1 MQAAPGPDRRA
12 ANHPSARSSVRFG
25 AHSTALEVVE
35 GIDLHGRTALVTG
48 ASSGI
53 GVETARALA
62 EAGAAVVLAV
72 RDVDAGRKT
81 AAALRVR
88 NPAADLRVLELDL
101 ADLDSV
107 NRLAGE
113 WSGPLHLLVAN
124 AGVMHVPERRT
135 PRGREWHFGVNHLG
149 HFALATGLHRS
160 LAEAQGARIVSLS
173 SSGHGASGIRFDD
186 LDFRQTRY
194 DAGLAYGQSK
204 TANVLFGIEAT
215 RRWRDD
221 GITAAAVMPG
231 GIWTGLQRHWD
242 PAVLADMKRRYSD
255 GVKTV
260 EQGAATTLFVA
271 TRAELGVGAPA
282 YWEDCGPAQVVDSIV
297 DGVHGVMRHALDPDA
312 AHRLWSVS
320 EALSGVAPSAAS
332 CGAVDACRH

>member
-1 MQAAPGPDRRA
+1 MGPRIQPGPRPDRA
-12 ANHPSARSSVRFG
+12 TGNPVADDSDRFG
-25 AHSTALEVVE
+25 EHSTALDVVE

-72 RDVDAGRKT
+72 RDVDAGRMT
-81 AAALRVR
+81 AAEIRAR
-88 NPAADLRVLELDL
+88 NPAADLRVLQLDL

-107 NRLAGE
+107 SRLASE

-124 AGVMHVPERRT
+124 AGVMHVPEQRT
-135 PRGREWHFGVNHLG
+135 ARGHEWHFGVNHLG
-149 HFALATGLHRS
+149 HFALATRPHRA
-160 LAEAQGARIVSLS
+160 LADAQGARVVSLS

-186 LDFRQTRY
+186 LDFRMRRY

-204 TANVLFGIEAT
+204 SANVLFGIEAT
-215 RRWRDD
+215 RRWHDD
-221 GITAAAVMPG
+221 GIAAAAVMPG

-260 EQGAATTLFVA
+260 EQGAATTVFVA
-271 TRAELGVGAPA
+271 TRAELGMGAPA

-312 AHRLWSVS
+312 AHRLWAVS
-320 EALSGVAPSAAS
+320 EALVGVAPPAAS
-332 CGAVDACRH
+332 VPSR

>member
-1 MQAAPGPDRRA
+1 MTVDPADPDT
-12 ANHPSARSSVRFG
+12 PRFG
-25 AHSTALEVVE
+25 ESSTAHDVIE
-35 GIDLHGRTALVTG
+35 GIDLHGRNALVTG

-53 GVETARALA
+53 GVETVRALA
-62 EAGAAVVLAV
+62 EAGATVVLAV
-72 RDVDAGRKT
+72 RDVEAGRST
-81 AAALRVR
+81 ADEIRAR

-107 NRLAGE
+107 KRLSGA

-135 PRGREWHFGVNHLG
+135 ARGHEWHFGVNHLG
-149 HFALATGLHRS
+149 HFALATGLHGP
-160 LAEAQGARIVSLS
+160 LASADGARIVSLS

-186 LDFRQTRY
+186 MHFRRTPY
-194 DAGLAYGQSK
+194 DSGLAYGQSK

-242 PAVLADMKRRYSD
+242 PAVLAEMKVRYSD

-260 EQGAATTLFVA
+260 EQGAATSVFVA

-282 YWEDCGPAQVVDSIV
+282 YWEDCGPADVVDDIV
-297 DGVHGVMRHALDPDA
+297 DGIHGVVRHALDPDA
-312 AHRLWSVS
+312 ARRLWSES
-320 EALSGVAPSAAS
+320 EALIG
-332 CGAVDACRH
+332 